1 MKAGVDFVVE
11 EEGEDTKEIGT
22 GGIGMKAGVDFV
34 VDEEVE
40 DTEVVETMTGE
51 DSDVTVSEPK
61 PTDSENPTSQPRVVG
76 LVSPGRICMPGAP
89 TWTKKWTFEHFV
101 KRRRRKLWLSCS
113 PVLRF
118 HF

>member
-1 MKAGVDFVVE
+1 MKAGVDFVVD

-51 DSDVTVSEPK
+51 GSGVTVSEPK
-61 PTDSENPTSQPRVVG
+61 PTGKLGTSHNNAILNMFLEKTILSTG
-76 LVSPGRICMPGAP
+76 VSLTDCMPLP
-89 TWTKKWTFEHFV
+89 TY
-101 KRRRRKLWLSCS
+101 
-113 PVLRF
+113 
-118 HF
+118 